1 MGSDDENADDENA
14 EDSDDFNQK
23 CVKKP
28 AEILTA
34 FFERIPKELFC
45 QIVTKFRYIVPEK
58 VYNKCMYRIVH
69 PDG

>member
-14 EDSDDFNQK
+14 EDSHDFNQK

-45 QIVTKFRYIVPEK
+45 
-58 VYNKCMYRIVH
+58 
-69 PDG
+69 